1 MIRLQGGL
9 SLYLIA
15 AAALLAVLLGTGGGP
30 LLYGALS
37 GALPNAET
45 VQRSV
50 LFLLVMAPLYLA
62 AVVMLLLL
70 KEPAPAAALGPGP
83 GLAFGALSG
92 TLGFGTAIG
101 LASLLGALAFGA
113 PPPPIQVL
121 DFAVGVLLMAFQVFG
136 EELFFRGWLQRALD
150 GRVGPAISLGVASL
164 AFGAAHAIGR
174 HLGVIALVNDALA
187 GVAFGLLYRRSGS
200 LWAPV
205 AAHFAW
211 DALEQCVAGLTPN
224 PGIDPLGSLF
234 NLELMGPDWLAGGM
248 DELNG
253 SLACT
258 LGLVL
263 MILAAF
269 YWRKPAR
276 LAVAQPA

>member
-1 MIRLQGGL
+1 LQGKT
-9 SLYLIA
+9 SVYVIA
-15 AAALLAVLLGTGGGP
+15 AAAVVAVLLGTGGGP

-37 GALPNAET
+37 GLLPTSEI

-50 LFLLVMAPLYLA
+50 LFALVMAPFYIVA
-62 AVVMLLLL
+62 AVMLLVF
-70 KEPAPAAALGPGP
+70 KEPAPSAALGAPA
-83 GLAFGALSG
+83 GLGSGALSG

-101 LASLLGALAFGA
+101 LASLLGALAFGTPA
-113 PPPPIQVL
+113 PPIQAL
-121 DFAVGVLLMAFQVFG
+121 NFAVALLLMAFQVFG

-150 GRVGPAISLGVASL
+150 MRLGPAWSLGLASV
-164 AFGAAHAIGR
+164 AFGAAHVIGR
-174 HLGVIALVNDALA
+174 HLGVVALVNDCLA
-187 GVAFGLLYRRSGS
+187 GFAFGLLYRRSGS

-234 NLELMGPDWLAGGM
+234 NLELVGPGWLAGGM

-253 SLACT
+253 SVACT

-269 YWRKPAR
+269 WWRRPGK
-276 LAVAQPA
+276 VAALQPA